1 MELEFRPRPVPS
13 IIAALVVLALLG
25 LGTWQ
30 VTRYLEKAS
39 IEDRR
44 ARQAQAEP
52 LDVDSLKAFDD
63 PANNYRRVEATGRL
77 DQDRTAVFLYR
88 NRDRRAGCWLA
99 SPLELAGGGE
109 VLVTRGWIPATAGVE
124 CDPSGLETP
133 DSNVW
138 SGVIHVPGRV
148 LHDAKTRAADDPA
161 RPWGTFDV
169 DGAYEVLGMSPRPD
183 RPAVLILDELHS
195 GDPFPVATTDLT
207 EAPYL
212 TSATHLS
219 YAFTWYGLIVFV
231 VGVWVFVSAR
241 RVDGERG

>member
-13 IIAALVVLALLG
+13 VIAALAVIALLI

-30 VTRYLEKAS
+30 VTRYLEKAEA
-39 IEDRR
+39 EDRR
-44 ARQAQAEP
+44 ASLARAEP
-52 LDVDSLKAFDD
+52 VDVDSLEAFDD
-63 PANNYRRVEATGRL
+63 PANNYRRVKVAGQL

-99 SPLELAGGGE
+99 SPLRLSGGGE
-109 VLVTRGWIPATAGVE
+109 VLVTRGWIPATEGVA
-124 CDPSGLETP
+124 CDPSGLGTP
-133 DSNVW
+133 ASDVW
-138 SGVIHVPGRV
+138 TGVIHVPQRV
-148 LHDAKTRAADDPA
+148 LHDAQTRAANDPA

-169 DGAYEVLGMSPRPD
+169 DGAYEVLGMSPRPE
-183 RPAVLILDELHS
+183 RPAVLVLAEEHS
-195 GDPFPVATTDLT
+195 GDPFPIAATDLT

-231 VGVWVFVSAR
+231 VGIWVFFSAR